1 MNTSGQRTIN
11 FWLCQAVIGALLL
24 AMPLAAANG
33 QAVADKPAASALAAD
48 AAKSSASDTSTASDA
63 KSTSDAD
70 KGPAEK
76 ADTATTSETKAGD
89 AKGVADA
96 ATADVKAAEAK
107 GDGAAAAAANPP
119 AAGGVSPWMMGVLIV
134 ALFVIPILLGNY
146 IARSVRMPDY
156 GWKIGLVLFTILAG
170 AVIVAIGEFK
180 FGPDLAGGI
189 TLIYEI
195 EDTSVGAV
203 PEPGADAGK
212 GAADDQKGA
221 VNAAPAPAKKVP
233 MAELISALKQRI
245 DPTGTQEISIRAQGP
260 TAVEIIIPKTGQ
272 DALEYVKRRITDLGQ
287 LEFRITADPRWPRDR
302 PKIEQAKLA
311 PPNQKDVFLG
321 GQKVAEWVA
330 YDTKEF
336 RKDDDRLVR
345 RMAGDTP
352 EALVLMDPWNVTGDY
367 LSNAAKGADERGGPA
382 VHFSFNSQG
391 AQRFRQLTGQNLRDP
406 ATGLYRNLGILLDK
420 RLISAPNI
428 QSTISDQGQI
438 SGGAMTEKEVDFV
451 VSILNAGSL
460 PATLNKTPI
469 SQVVISPT
477 LGAVTI
483 KKGEQAI
490 VVSFIS
496 IVVFML
502 LYYRLSG
509 VIAVAAL
516 FINLLLVLAAMV
528 LIRAAFTLPGLAGLV
543 LTIGIAVDANV
554 LIFERMREELR
565 HGAALRMAIRNGFGR
580 ATRTIIDANMTTII
594 AAVVMYT
601 TGSGPLRGFAV
612 TLILGVLV
620 SMYTA
625 IFCSRIVFDILER
638 RGWIT
643 TLKMNSII
651 GETNVDFMGW
661 QCWAIGTSWVLILI
675 GMVGCYFRGSSLLNI
690 DFTGGSTVTFV
701 LDEAH
706 PKPINEVQAAL
717 DKTDLFGKNLLV
729 VRNGEKDTRYTVN
742 TSEQAVDKVKQTII
756 DTFGNEL
763 LNYSVEFSNLK
774 PFTDGALSG
783 TEADL
788 VVNSGSQFDLEDG
801 VSHDALLDWIKSALS
816 DEQRS
821 SVVVSA
827 TNPNYHSGSSVRFK
841 QWSVRLMGLQPDGA
855 RAVLEKMKTTMNATP
870 MFPLANQIGGRVST
884 NLQINALR
892 AIALS
897 CIGIIVYLWLRF
909 QQVTFGL
916 AAVIAL
922 LHDVFITTG
931 MVALSAFFVSLA
943 PGLAKALQIDGFQ
956 ISLEIVAALLTIIGY
971 SVNDT
976 IIVFDRLREV
986 RGKSPDL
993 TKDMINACV
1002 NQTLSRTLLTAF
1014 TVFLVVVILYWFG
1027 GEGVHGFAFCMVIG
1041 VFVGCYSSIYI
1052 AAPILYWLIGTHT
1065 PPASASSKAA

>member
-1 MNTSGQRTIN
+1 MNTSGRRITN
-11 FWLCQAVIGALLL
+11 RWLWLAVVGAVV
-24 AMPLAAANG
+24 AATSMSTTFG
-33 QAVADKPAASALAAD
+33 QTTAEKPPASAPVNAGPAASDASETGKQPAAP
-48 AAKSSASDTSTASDA
+48 AASSTSESKSEESKGETSSAPETAPIAAGPSDA
-63 KSTSDAD
+63 
-70 KGPAEK
+70 GEP
-76 ADTATTSETKAGD
+76 
-89 AKGVADA
+89 
-96 ATADVKAAEAK
+96 
-107 GDGAAAAAANPP
+107 GAAPVGGGTS
-119 AAGGVSPWMMGVLIV
+119 AGKFSPWMLGVLIV
-134 ALFVIPILLGNY
+134 ALFVIPVLIGNY
-146 IARSVRMPDY
+146 LARLVRMPDY
-156 GWKIGLVLFTILAG
+156 GWKISLVLFAIAAG
-170 AVIVAIGEFK
+170 AIIVGLGEFK

-189 TLIYEI
+189 TLIYEV
-195 EDTSVGAV
+195 ETPA
-203 PEPGADAGK
+203 AG
-212 GAADDQKGA
+212 GAAPATEPDKTAAPEQKDKEKESA
-221 VNAAPAPAKKVP
+221 NAAPAPGKTVP
-233 MAELISALKQRI
+233 MTELISALRQRI
-245 DPTGTQEISIRAQGP
+245 DPTSTQEITIRPQGP

-272 DALEYVKRRITDLGQ
+272 DALQYVKRRITELGQ
-287 LEFRITADPRWPRDR
+287 LEFRILADPKWPKDR

-321 GQKVAEWVA
+321 GQKVAEWLS
-330 YDTKEF
+330 YETKEF
-336 RKDDDRLVR
+336 RKDDERLVR

-352 EALVLMDPWNVTGDY
+352 EALVLTDPWNVTGDY
-367 LSNAAKGADERGGPA
+367 LSNSAKGFDERGGPA
-382 VHFSFNSQG
+382 VHFSFTSQG
-391 AQRFRQLTGQNLRDP
+391 AQRFRQLTSQNLRDP
-406 ATGLYRNLGILLDK
+406 VNGYRYLGIILDK
-420 RLISAPNI
+420 RLISAPTI

-438 SGGAMTEKEVDFV
+438 SGGSMTEKEVDFI
-451 VSILNAGSL
+451 VSILNAGRL

-469 SQVVISPT
+469 SEVVISPT

-483 KKGEQAI
+483 QKGEFAI
-490 VVSFIS
+490 AVSFIS

-516 FINLLLVLAAMV
+516 LINLLLVLAAMV

-594 AAVVMYT
+594 SAVVMYT
-601 TGSGPLRGFAV
+601 MGTGPLRGFAV
-612 TLILGVLV
+612 TLILGILV
-620 SMYTA
+620 SMFTA
-625 IFCSRIVFDILER
+625 IFCSRIVFDVLER

-651 GETNVDFMGW
+651 KQTTNVDFMSW
-661 QCWAIGTSWVLILI
+661 QYWAIGTSWALILV

-701 LDEAH
+701 FDSSH
-706 PKPINEVQAAL
+706 PKSISDVQSAL
-717 DKTDLFGKNLLV
+717 DKTDLAGKNLLV
-729 VRNGEKDTRYTVN
+729 VRNGETDTRYTVN
-742 TSEQAVDKVKQTII
+742 TSEQAVDSVKQTIVS
-756 DTFGNEL
+756 TFGSEL
-763 LNYSVEFSNLK
+763 LNYSVEFSDLK
-774 PFTDGALSG
+774 PFTEGSLSG
-783 TEADL
+783 TDAKV
-788 VVNSGSQFDLEDG
+788 VVNAGPQFDKEDG
-801 VSHDALLDWIKSALS
+801 VSHDALLEWTRNALPE
-816 DEQRS
+816 DKRS
-821 SVVVSA
+821 SVIPTA
-827 TNPNYHSGSSVRFK
+827 TNPNYRTGSSVRYK
-841 QWSVRLMGLQPDGA
+841 EWSLRLIGLDADAA
-855 RAVLEKMKTTMNATP
+855 REVLEKMKNTMEGTP
-870 MFPLANQIGGRVST
+870 VFPLANQIGGRVST
-884 NLQINALR
+884 NLQIKALY

-897 CIGIIVYLWLRF
+897 CVGIIVYLWLRF

-931 MVALSAFFVSLA
+931 MVALSAFFVTLT

-993 TKDMINACV
+993 TREMINACV
-1002 NQTLSRTLLTAF
+1002 NQTLSRTILTAF
-1014 TVFLVVVILYWFG
+1014 TVFLVVAILYWFG
-1027 GEGVHGFAFCMVIG
+1027 GEGVHGFAFCMLIG

-1065 PPASASSKAA
+1065 PPASAASRAA

>member
-1 MNTSGQRTIN
+1 MNTSGRRTN
-11 FWLCQAVIGALLL
+11 NLWWCQAVIGALLV
-24 AMPLAAANG
+24 AMPLAAANA
-33 QAVADKPAASALAAD
+33 QAVADKPAASTPTVET
-48 AAKSSASDTSTASDA
+48 AKGSASDASAATDA
-63 KSTSDAD
+63 KPSTE
-70 KGPAEK
+70 AEK
-76 ADTATTSETKAGD
+76 SSTNAAVTATTGGAKFGD
-89 AKGVADA
+89 AKDATGA
-96 ATADVKAAEAK
+96 ATADVKSAEAK
-107 GDGAAAAAANPP
+107 DEGAAAAAAANPP
-119 AAGGVSPWMMGVLIV
+119 AAGGVSPWMMGVLII

-170 AVIVAIGEFK
+170 AVIVALGEFK

-189 TLIYEI
+189 TLIYEV
-195 EDTSVGAV
+195 EDTSIGAV

-212 GAADDQKGA
+212 GAAADQKGA
-221 VNAAPAPAKKVP
+221 AAAPAKKVP

-245 DPTGTQEISIRAQGP
+245 DATGTQEISIRAQGP

-287 LEFRITADPRWPRDR
+287 LEFRITADPKWPRDR

-311 PPNQKDVFLG
+311 PPNQKDIFLG

-382 VHFSFNSQG
+382 VHFSFNGQG

-438 SGGAMTEKEVDFV
+438 SGGSMTEKEVDFV

-490 VVSFIS
+490 AVSFVS

-509 VIAVAAL
+509 VIAVTAL

-565 HGAALRMAIRNGFGR
+565 HGSALRMAIRNGFGR

-594 AAVVMYT
+594 SAVVMYT
-601 TGSGPLRGFAV
+601 MGSGPLRGFAV

-651 GETNVDFMGW
+651 GETNIDFMGVRHL
-661 QCWAIGTSWVLILI
+661 AIGASWVLILI
-675 GMVGCYFRGSSLLNI
+675 GLIGCYFRGSSLLNI

-706 PKPINEVQAAL
+706 PKPINDVQAAL

-742 TSEQAVDKVKQTII
+742 TSEQAVDKVKQTIV
-756 DTFGNEL
+756 DTFGSEL
-763 LNYSVEFSNLK
+763 LNYSVEIKDVK
-774 PFTDGALSG
+774 PFTEGALSG
-783 TEADL
+783 SEAEI
-788 VVNSGSQFDLEDG
+788 VVNAGSQFDLEDG

-816 DEQRS
+816 EDQRS
-821 SVVVSA
+821 NVVISA

-841 QWSVRLMGLQPDGA
+841 QWTVRLMGLPPDGA
-855 RAVLEKMKTTMNATP
+855 TTVLEKMKTTMSATP

-884 NLQINALR
+884 NLQVKALY

-897 CIGIIVYLWLRF
+897 CVGIIVYLWLRF

-916 AAVIAL
+916 AAVLAL

-931 MVALSAFFVSLA
+931 MVALSAYFVNLA

-1002 NQTLSRTLLTAF
+1002 NQTLSRTILTAF
-1014 TVFLVVVILYWFG
+1014 TVFLVVAILFWFG
-1027 GEGVHGFAFCMVIG
+1027 GEGVHGFAFCMLIG